1 MAIIQSIL
9 AFGNVKGASAQAAVQ
24 ALEPALCHVLT
35 AGNRRNIDD
44 TVMALR
50 EAGAVT
56 KGGEF
61 AANVKGDILKALIDA
76 TEAAIKAQGTV
87 RPDGMKGRATAQEQD
102 AARAMAE
109 TICTAFLEAV
119 KQAAEARKASRKA
132 PAEKP
137 VKGSATGEGEGEGEG
152 SATGEGEGEGSAT
165 GEGED
170 LAPKSIDLDE
180 LRALQRQAGEAVKLR
195 SMVSSLSDERDA
207 LADALAAVTQERDAL
222 KAQLAAMMAPKPAK
236 RAKKPAPAPVE
247 ALAA

>member
-44 TVMALR
+44 TCAALR
-50 EAGAVT
+50 DAGAVT
-56 KGGEF
+56 KSGEY
-61 AANVKGDILKALIDA
+61 AANVKGDILRALIEA
-76 TEAAIKAQGTV
+76 AEAAIRAQGTV
-87 RPDGMKGRATAQEQD
+87 RPGGMKGRASGEEQD

-109 TICTAFLEAV
+109 TLCKGFLDAV
-119 KQAAEARKASRKA
+119 KAAAEARKSARKA
-132 PAEKP
+132 PAPKP
-137 VKGSATGEGEGEGEG
+137 VKPALEGEGEGE
-152 SATGEGEGEGSAT
+152 ASAT

-170 LAPKSIDLDE
+170 AAPKSIDE
-180 LRALQRQAGEAVKLR
+180 LRALAWEAVKLR
-195 SMVSSLSDERDA
+195 NERDD
-207 LADALAAVTQERDAL
+207 LTEALAAMTQERDAL
-222 KAQLAAMMAPKPAK
+222 KAQLAAMMAAKPAK